1 MTSFARRQI
10 AHTASDGTWTFLP
23 GRPHQWTGDELVG
36 VISRD
41 DRRHAYL
48 LHDGE
53 QEAFYAWARTCGR
66 GRRRLAGMTPPPAD
80 LRAARAT
87 AGHTQVQAAALVRA
101 SRRSWIDW
109 EAGTT
114 AMPAGLWLLYRLLI
128 GQLTLDEA
136 RRG

>member
-1 MTSFARRQI
+1 
-10 AHTASDGTWTFLP
+10 
-23 GRPHQWTGDELVG
+23 
-36 VISRD
+36 
-41 DRRHAYL
+41 
-48 LHDGE
+48 
-53 QEAFYAWARTCGR
+53 
-66 GRRRLAGMTPPPAD
+66 MTPTPAD

>member
-53 QEAFYAWARTCGR
+53 QEAFYAWARTCG
-66 GRRRLAGMTPPPAD
+66 GWENAD
-80 LRAARAT
+80 GEFDGEMHVEAADDWT
-87 AGHTQVQAAALVRA
+87 A
-101 SRRSWIDW
+101 
-109 EAGTT
+109 
-114 AMPAGLWLLYRLLI
+114 
-128 GQLTLDEA
+128 
-136 RRG
+136 